1 MVSLKF
7 RRSDESDR
15 TGEQRDREDER
26 RHDEPDERTR
36 LLPRE
41 PPAYLS
47 PDDPAVSPYNLWG
60 IRALRG
66 LSSLFLAISFIWWTF
81 LLVSLFVSPPMMHS
95 RGSGFFSFAYTTLT
109 TGYLLLGLLFFAIP
123 SKPMSVSGIIIAIF
137 LLIDMILTLAVPR
150 IRLEEG
156 WVGVASVVWAAFI
169 SLYTIVQNHSVAWGK
184 REEEE
189 RLTGRPETRRPLR
202 EWVAVLI
209 QTVFLV
215 IFAIIVILFTATLIL
230 RARDA
235 SLPAP
240 GKKYYVNGDSYQVH
254 LHCVGNATHSLQNDT
269 PTILIEGGDWPVE
282 HTLQP
287 FIHDAYQSGIVPR
300 YCYWDRPGFGWSDNA
315 PSPFSA
321 GMAADALSEALAL
334 AGEEGPWILVSAS
347 VGGIY
352 SRIFASRHLLEISGI
367 VLIDS
372 LHEDYLS
379 NIGSPGRG
387 FTLWLR
393 GIFTPLGLDR
403 IAGAIFK
410 GRTREDRV
418 YGRSSY
424 QTGKIVKAKLQE
436 NLVAESMTSSEIQTA
451 RHVQMADTPL
461 VVISSGIEVRK
472 SEKWT
477 KRQEELTKITK
488 NLKNFDIVKG
498 APHEVWRDV
507 EGRRV
512 IEKRLGELVKKDE

>member
-1 MVSLKF
+1 
-7 RRSDESDR
+7 
-15 TGEQRDREDER
+15 
-26 RHDEPDERTR
+26 
-36 LLPRE
+36 
-41 PPAYLS
+41 
-47 PDDPAVSPYNLWG
+47 
-60 IRALRG
+60 
-66 LSSLFLAISFIWWTF
+66 
-81 LLVSLFVSPPMMHS
+81 MMHS

-472 SEKWT
+472 SEKWA

>member
-1 MVSLKF
+1 
-7 RRSDESDR
+7 
-15 TGEQRDREDER
+15 
-26 RHDEPDERTR
+26 
-36 LLPRE
+36 
-41 PPAYLS
+41 
-47 PDDPAVSPYNLWG
+47 
-60 IRALRG
+60 
-66 LSSLFLAISFIWWTF
+66 
-81 LLVSLFVSPPMMHS
+81 MMHS

-269 PTILIEGGDWPVE
+269 PTVLIEGGDWPVE

-287 FIHDAYQSGIVPR
+287 FIHDAYQSGLVPR

-472 SEKWT
+472 SEKWA

>member
-123 SKPMSVSGIIIAIF
+123 SKPMSISGIIIAIF

-169 SLYTIVQNHSVAWGK
+169 ALYTIVQNHSVAWGK

-287 FIHDAYQSGIVPR
+287 FIHDAYQSGLVPR

-472 SEKWT
+472 SEKWA

-512 IEKRLGELVKKDE
+512 IEKRLSELVKKDE